1 MVISSANTEVATLPQ
16 SSQVSAAETAQRRQL
31 IQAAKT
37 VNDSGLFGQNQIV
50 FAVDRT
56 THRPV
61 IRIENRE
68 THEVVQQLPPE
79 YVLELAQGIGS
90 GSAHTTSDPADM

>member
-1 MVISSANTEVATLPQ
+1 MVISSTNPGIDTLPQ

-31 IQAAKT
+31 MQAAKT
-37 VNDSGLFGQNQIV
+37 VNESGVIGQNQIV
-50 FAVDRT
+50 FAVDRI
-56 THRPV
+56 THRHV

-79 YVLELAQGIGS
+79 YVLELAQGLGS
-90 GSAHTTSDPADM
+90 DSAHTTSLQADM